1 MTALSV
7 SSKHLRGLYHRL
19 TVTLPAAEVPTGI
32 ARVDSAVM
40 DDDPWQQELNK
51 LRERAYQTALEQ
63 SQLRVVGEPEFTWV
77 TAQPGADCIFTAT
90 VEVLPTVDLS
100 GLDKLV
106 IECPDTKVSDS
117 DVSHALELL
126 RDEHKIFESVQRPA
140 QTGDRIVFDYIG
152 SIDGNAFKGSAV
164 DGASA
169 IIGAG
174 DTLDE
179 LDSALIGR
187 SAGDT
192 FTIPITFPDDYAE
205 SELRGK
211 CAQFNIVIQTV
222 SAPRL
227 PEADATFVQKVG
239 LDSGSLEQLRAQ
251 LRDRLEYE
259 CTQARHRYI
268 RRQLSQG
275 LLDAVPVEVP
285 ETLVGEEVQ
294 RIRQTFESNIAA
306 GEEPTESLPEAP
318 LEATAKRR
326 LALSL
331 ILSELIKQTNIRLDE
346 SKVEEKLDELAVR
359 YGEVESVK
367 QRYRSDK
374 QLMQNVRA
382 LVMEEAGFEAA
393 LEMVSKTSVNMNL
406 DELLRL
412 DHIEH

>member
-7 SSKHLRGLYHRL
+7 SSKHLKGLYHRL
-19 TVTLPAAEVPTGI
+19 TVTLPAAEVPIGI
-32 ARVDSAVM
+32 ARVDSAVL

-51 LRERAYQTALEQ
+51 VREKAYQTALKQ
-63 SQLRVVGEPEFTWV
+63 SQLRVVSEPEFAWL
-77 TAQPGADCIFTAT
+77 TAQPGADCVFTAT

-106 IECPDTKVSDS
+106 IECPDTEVSDS

-126 RDEHKIFESVQRPA
+126 RDEHKIFESVERPA
-140 QTGDRIVFDYIG
+140 QVGDRVVFDYIG
-152 SIDGNAFKGSAV
+152 TIGGNAFKGSAV

-169 IIGAG
+169 VIGAG

-222 SAPRL
+222 SEPRL
-227 PEADATFVQKVG
+227 PEPDANFVQQVG
-239 LDSGSLEQLRAQ
+239 LSSDTLDELRAQ
-251 LRDRLEYE
+251 LRDHLEHE
-259 CTQARHRYI
+259 CSQARHRYI
-268 RRQLSQG
+268 HRQLSQG
-275 LLDAVPVEVP
+275 LLDTVPVEVP

-331 ILSELIKQTNIRLDE
+331 ILSEVIKQANIRLDE
-346 SKVEEKLDELAVR
+346 SKVEKKLEELAAR

-367 QRYRSDK
+367 RRYRADE
-374 QLMQNVRA
+374 QVMQNVRA
-382 LVMEEAGFEAA
+382 LVMEEAGFGAA
-393 LEMVSKTSVNMNL
+393 LDMVSKTPVSLSL

-412 DHIEH
+412 DHVEH